1 MKQDALT
8 GAAGRQ
14 PLVSVIMPA
23 YNAEKYIGEAIAS
36 VCVQTY
42 ENWELLILDDG
53 SADRTAEI
61 AQAYA
66 QRDARIRV
74 LRNPQNMGVAR
85 TRNRGFDL
93 ARGEWIAL
101 LDSDDRWRAQKLE
114 KQLTL
119 AVHSG
124 SRLLYTSYALFADA
138 EREMRVYRV
147 PQSVD
152 YRRLLGENVIGCS
165 TVLLHRSL
173 LERLRF
179 REDVFHEDYALWLAI
194 LRGVDSAAG
203 CTEVLAD
210 WRISEQSRS
219 FDKRAAAK
227 TAGGSTGMS
236 SGSRCRDQPER
247 FLPMRSMACVSTG
260 GSDHG
265 RSEGYDCA
273 SGAPAGDAQ
282 GL

>member
-1 MKQDALT
+1 MKRSN
-8 GAAGRQ
+8 GVAGRQ

-36 VCVQTY
+36 VRAQTY
-42 ENWELLILDDG
+42 ENWELLVLDDG

-61 AQAYA
+61 AQACA

-74 LRNPQNMGVAR
+74 LRNPQNMGAAG

-93 ARGEWIAL
+93 AQGEWIAL

-114 KQLTL
+114 KQLAL

-124 SRLLYTSYALFADA
+124 SRLLYTSYALFADT
-138 EREMRVYRV
+138 ER
-147 PQSVD
+147 
-152 YRRLLGENVIGCS
+152 ENVIGCS
-165 TVLLHRSL
+165 TVLLHRSR

-194 LRGVDSAAG
+194 LRGGDSAAG

-219 FDKRAAAK
+219 FDKRAAAVN
-227 TAGGSTGMS
+227 
-236 SGSRCRDQPER
+236 RWRIYRDVER
-247 FLPMRSMACVSTG
+247 LSLPRSVCAFFAYALHGVRK
-260 GSDHG
+260 HG
-265 RSEGYDCA
+265 RI
-273 SGAPAGDAQ
+273 
-282 GL
+282 

>member
-1 MKQDALT
+1 MKQDGLT

-36 VCVQTY
+36 VCAQTY

-74 LRNPQNMGVAR
+74 LHNPQNMGVAR

-93 ARGEWIAL
+93 AQGEWIAL
-101 LDSDDRWRAQKLE
+101 LDSDDRWRVQKLE
-114 KQLTL
+114 RQLAL

-124 SRLLYTSYALFADA
+124 SRLLYTSYALFADT

-194 LRGVDSAAG
+194 LRGGDSAAG

-227 TAGGSTGMS
+227 N
-236 SGSRCRDQPER
+236 RWRIYRDVER
-247 FLPMRSMACVSTG
+247 LSLPRSARAFFTYALHGVRK
-260 GSDHG
+260 HG
-265 RSEGYDCA
+265 RI
-273 SGAPAGDAQ
+273 
-282 GL
+282 

>member
-1 MKQDALT
+1 MKRSN
-8 GAAGRQ
+8 GAGGRQ

-36 VCVQTY
+36 VRAQTY

-93 ARGEWIAL
+93 AQGEWIAL

-114 KQLTL
+114 KQLAL
-119 AVHSG
+119 AVRSG
-124 SRLLYTSYALFADA
+124 SRLLYTSYALFVDT
-138 EREMRVYRV
+138 EREMRVYCV

-165 TVLLHRSL
+165 TVLLHRS
-173 LERLRF
+173 
-179 REDVFHEDYALWLAI
+179 
-194 LRGVDSAAG
+194 
-203 CTEVLAD
+203 
-210 WRISEQSRS
+210 EQSRS
-219 FDKRAAAK
+219 FDKRAAAVN
-227 TAGGSTGMS
+227 
-236 SGSRCRDQPER
+236 RWRIYRDVER
-247 FLPMRSMACVSTG
+247 LSLPRSACAFFSYALHGVHK
-260 GSDHG
+260 HG
-265 RSEGYDCA
+265 RI
-273 SGAPAGDAQ
+273 
-282 GL
+282 

>member
-8 GAAGRQ
+8 GAADKQ

-36 VCVQTY
+36 VCAQTY

-53 SADRTAEI
+53 SADRTVEI

-93 ARGEWIAL
+93 AQGEWIAL
-101 LDSDDRWRAQKLE
+101 LDSDDRWRVQKME
-114 KQLTL
+114 KQLAL

-124 SRLLYTSYALFADA
+124 SRLLYTSYALFADT

-173 LERLRF
+173 LERFRF
-179 REDVFHEDYALWLAI
+179 CEDVFHEDYALWLAI
-194 LRGVDSAAG
+194 LRGGGSAAG

-219 FDKRAAAK
+219 FDKRAAAVNRWRIYRDVERLSLPRS
-227 TAGGSTGMS
+227 AGAFFTYALHGV
-236 SGSRCRDQPER
+236 RK
-247 FLPMRSMACVSTG
+247 
-260 GSDHG
+260 HG
-265 RSEGYDCA
+265 RI
-273 SGAPAGDAQ
+273 
-282 GL
+282 